1 MEVAAT
7 RNVSKMK
14 GTATMSDTKVTSGSV
29 TATSGGAGNGGS
41 GGSSSGTPFNGAAE
55 TVEPL
60 TNVAPL
66 AAAKF
71 EVNAAI
77 DGLLTGPYSRV
88 GVARLRDAIDLLRA
102 AIPSR
107 PPARG
112 RRA

>member
-1 MEVAAT
+1 MEVVAT

-41 GGSSSGTPFNGAAE
+41 VSQVSDAATSSVGTAS
-55 TVEPL
+55 
-60 TNVAPL
+60 VAPL

-77 DGLLTGPYSRV
+77 DGLLSGPYSRV

-107 PPARG
+107 PLARG

>member
-1 MEVAAT
+1 MEVVAT

-14 GTATMSDTKVTSGSV
+14 GTATMSDTKENI
-29 TATSGGAGNGGS
+29 TARNTGNAAGNGE
-41 GGSSSGTPFNGAAE
+41 TTAAE
-55 TVEPL
+55 TV
-60 TNVAPL
+60 APL
-66 AAAKF
+66 ESTSSPLMAAKL

-77 DGLLTGPYSRV
+77 DGLLSGPYSRV